1 MQKNLPYLPESPQL
15 SQYKHNKG
23 WKMFCQSSY
32 LPAYLTAS
40 TAYLPAVASGK
51 LTIFIFYIL

>member
-1 MQKNLPYLPESPQL
+1 MQNNLPYLPESPQL
-15 SQYKHNKG
+15 SEYKHNKG
-23 WKMFCQSSY
+23 WKIFRLSSY
-32 LPAYLTAS
+32 LPAS

>member
-15 SQYKHNKG
+15 SEYKHNKG
-23 WKMFCQSSY
+23 WKMFCLSSY
-32 LPAYLTAS
+32 LPAYLPAS
-40 TAYLPAVASGK
+40 TVYLPAVASGK